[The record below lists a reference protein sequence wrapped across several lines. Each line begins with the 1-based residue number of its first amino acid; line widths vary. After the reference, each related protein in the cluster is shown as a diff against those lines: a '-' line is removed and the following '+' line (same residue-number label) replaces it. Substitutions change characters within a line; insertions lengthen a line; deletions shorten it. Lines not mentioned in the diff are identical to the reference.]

1 MAMTPYSG
9 DTSVIGKLGTTPQ
22 ERGLTTQEFKDK
34 FDEGLKEFV
43 EWFNFTHLGE
53 IDERFDELQEW
64 QTVDL
69 QNDWTADGGIGIKY
83 FKHFGIVYLNI
94 RLIAGSG
101 ASHTL
106 IGTLPAGYR
115 PISNMI
121 LPVYDT
127 IDRSINYLV
136 VVSDGAIRVLSTT
149 TFTPG
154 SLYIGSISFRAD
166 K

>member
-22 ERGLTTQEFKDK
+22 ERGLTTQQFKDK
-34 FDEGLKEFV
+34 FDEGLKNFV
-43 EWFNFTHLGE
+43 QWFNETHLGE

-69 QNDWTADGGIGIKY
+69 QNGWRADSGIGIKY

-94 RLIAGSG
+94 RLIVGIG
-101 ASHTL
+101 TPPTL

-115 PISNMI
+115 PISNI
-121 LPVYDT
+121 IVPVLNP
-127 IDRSINYLV
+127 IDRSMNFLV
-136 VVSDGAIRVLSTT
+136 VVSDGAIRVPSTT
-149 TFTPG
+149 TFTPD
-154 SLYIGSISFRAD
+154 SVYIGTISFRAD
-166 K
+166 N

>member
-1 MAMTPYSG
+1 M
-9 DTSVIGKLGTTPQ
+9 Q
-22 ERGLTTQEFKDK
+22 
-34 FDEGLKEFV
+34 
-43 EWFNFTHLGE
+43 WFNETHLDE
-53 IDERFDELQEW
+53 IDERFDELQGW

-69 QNDWTADGGIGIKY
+69 QNGWTADGGIGIKY

-94 RLIAGSG
+94 RLIAGTG
-101 ASHTL
+101 AGGTL

-121 LPVYDT
+121 LPVYNT
-127 IDRSINYLV
+127 TDRSINFLV
-136 VVSDGAIRVLSTT
+136 VAWDGTIRVLSTT